1 MEIALDFEI
10 VQGQNAKR
18 TGKHALALEDTDF
31 VARSGFGF
39 RKVGLSLS
47 VLQRKIDSVNFKVF

>member
-39 RKVGLSLS
+39 RKVGLSL
-47 VLQRKIDSVNFKVF
+47 